1 MLKFLNIFAIS
12 LICTAIVN
20 SQLVD
25 QQFSEFGDFNIDDH
39 SIEKRNIFETF
50 RDFTSGSSDS
60 SSDPSKLL
68 VNRRIYNSSIALTIP
83 FFSFKVPNLPDA
95 GFIAKQSIFGAFA
108 WGIVALPF
116 FLSFIFTG
124 SVPSDAQSRS
134 FQRLSDKAKKS
145 SFNFLGPDFS
155 KSFGMDG
162 GQCIQKVIC
171 QSHRVKEGR
180 KYGILATSLRTL
192 FPIPEKNMT
201 IGSDTSL
208 FQSAALAGKY
218 GGGKDCD
225 NLFDCILD
233 PLGSL
238 RYLIHWYSH
247 KNQNAQFLLKM
258 IDYDAP
264 KTANSTI
271 TTVRNETL

>member
-95 GFIAKQSIFGAFA
+95 GFIAKQ
-108 WGIVALPF
+108 
-116 FLSFIFTG
+116 
-124 SVPSDAQSRS
+124 
-134 FQRLSDKAKKS
+134 
-145 SFNFLGPDFS
+145 
-155 KSFGMDG
+155 
-162 GQCIQKVIC
+162 VIGN
-171 QSHRVKEGR
+171 V
-180 KYGILATSLRTL
+180 
-192 FPIPEKNMT
+192 
-201 IGSDTSL
+201 
-208 FQSAALAGKY
+208 
-218 GGGKDCD
+218 
-225 NLFDCILD
+225 
-233 PLGSL
+233 
-238 RYLIHWYSH
+238 
-247 KNQNAQFLLKM
+247 
-258 IDYDAP
+258 
-264 KTANSTI
+264 
-271 TTVRNETL
+271 

>member
-1 MLKFLNIFAIS
+1 
-12 LICTAIVN
+12 
-20 SQLVD
+20 
-25 QQFSEFGDFNIDDH
+25 
-39 SIEKRNIFETF
+39 
-50 RDFTSGSSDS
+50 
-60 SSDPSKLL
+60 
-68 VNRRIYNSSIALTIP
+68 
-83 FFSFKVPNLPDA
+83 
-95 GFIAKQSIFGAFA
+95 
-108 WGIVALPF
+108 
-116 FLSFIFTG
+116 
-124 SVPSDAQSRS
+124 
-134 FQRLSDKAKKS
+134 
-145 SFNFLGPDFS
+145 
-155 KSFGMDG
+155 
-162 GQCIQKVIC
+162 
-171 QSHRVKEGR
+171 
-180 KYGILATSLRTL
+180 
-192 FPIPEKNMT
+192 MT